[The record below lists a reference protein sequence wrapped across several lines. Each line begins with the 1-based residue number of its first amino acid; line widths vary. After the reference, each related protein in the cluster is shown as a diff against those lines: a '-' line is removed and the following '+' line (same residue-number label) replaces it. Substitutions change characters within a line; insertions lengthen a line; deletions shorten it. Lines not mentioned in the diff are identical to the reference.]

1 MLLIHSF
8 ELLRFKTFILPLCVC
23 VCVIHFFFR
32 LDPGGLAEQHGIK
45 MGDQILAANG
55 VSFDDIT
62 HSNAVEVLKSHTHVM
77 LTIRVRDS
85 FTDKLEAKFKAA
97 PISVLYINNGSNE
110 YVVGLT
116 CHLTNV
122 SVVQC

>member
-1 MLLIHSF
+1 MCVSACLHF
-8 ELLRFKTFILPLCVC
+8 LC
-23 VCVIHFFFR
+23 R

-77 LTIRVRDS
+77 LTIRVRDLDYMLMS
-85 FTDKLEAKFKAA
+85 LMET
-97 PISVLYINNGSNE
+97 VRNH
-110 YVVGLT
+110 
-116 CHLTNV
+116 HLSALSGCV
-122 SVVQC
+122 IILCE